1 MTYTLHQPP
10 DGLTGW
16 PRLIWPL
23 VYVQLMALKA
33 WVRKQYGPGV
43 PYWYEI
49 SRWGIVS
56 LKHMPIDFTWSYSA
70 NAALQPTKFDFTLAI
85 TSPRLASALAEE
97 AVTEPPA
104 PEHGARPYSV
114 PARSCIVCPDTS

>member
-10 DGLTGW
+10 AGMTGFL
-16 PRLIWPL
+16 RLIWPL
-23 VYVQLMALKA
+23 IYVQLIALKA
-33 WVRKQYGPGV
+33 WVRKHYGPGV

-70 NAALQPTKFDFTLAI
+70 NATLQSTKFDFTLAI
-85 TSPRLASALAEE
+85 TSPRLACALMDV
-97 AVTEPPA
+97 AVTAPPA
-104 PEHGARPYSV
+104 PEQAARTYSAHALSSV
-114 PARSCIVCPDTS
+114 AHHDTS